1 MCPALPCSSSSS
13 VHSWHIRLAPI
24 VIHGDQGVSWQKLTT
39 ACHTKLEKRL
49 RWVTE
54 PKKDSISNWR
64 NSRGSSRKPSPLCL
78 WRSPMQLKPRERWDR
93 STCRLSCCCSATK
106 RNAWKCLYT
115 WKPNGGMVTRRAS
128 LWHRKILSVPF
139 IDYCADFIYFPRN
152 PLGFALLKR
161 LRGTLHCQVFSD
173 RIWWWPWC
181 EQWRRGAEMPPTQ
194 IFQTEETQLASTEC
208 CLQE

>member
-1 MCPALPCSSSSS
+1 MSLKVRKVAELSD
-13 VHSWHIRLAPI
+13 WT
-24 VIHGDQGVSWQKLTT
+24 QKGFSF
-39 ACHTKLEKRL
+39 KLEKL
-49 RWVTE
+49 E
-54 PKKDSISNWR
+54 
-64 NSRGSSRKPSPLCL
+64 GSSRKPSPLCL

-106 RNAWKCLYT
+106 RNAWKCLHT
-115 WKPNGGMVTRRAS
+115 WKPNGAMVTRRAS
-128 LWHRKILSVPF
+128 LWHQKILSVPF
-139 IDYCADFIYFPRN
+139 IEYCADFIYFPRN